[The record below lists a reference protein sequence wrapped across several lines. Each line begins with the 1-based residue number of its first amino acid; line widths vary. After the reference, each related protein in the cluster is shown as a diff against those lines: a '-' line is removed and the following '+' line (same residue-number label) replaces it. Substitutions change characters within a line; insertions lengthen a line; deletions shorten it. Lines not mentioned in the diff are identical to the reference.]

1 MRYEI
6 RELNDDE
13 LKSVSAGGLIDF
25 VKSVYTFLTD
35 DSNKY
40 DPVKA
45 CPQCY
50 AGGGHGVRG

>member
-1 MRYEI
+1 MSNDI

-13 LKSVSAGGLIDF
+13 LDNVTGGGLIDF
-25 VKSVYTFLTD
+25 VKSVWTFLTD